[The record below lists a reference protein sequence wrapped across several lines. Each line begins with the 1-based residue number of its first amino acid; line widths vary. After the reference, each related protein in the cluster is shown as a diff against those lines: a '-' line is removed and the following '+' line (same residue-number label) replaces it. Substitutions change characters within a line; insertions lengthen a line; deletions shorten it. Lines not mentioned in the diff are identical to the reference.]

1 MKNYYLIIIAL
12 SVLQEIEHAFAGNH
26 FANDDDVAAFIQDQ
40 AEKKDVDWDFHLEIG
55 VAAFSS
61 VHDAR
66 IYRDGALA
74 TFDDQEDSGEC
85 LDLVMI
91 DEDGNTVTAEL

>member
-1 MKNYYLIIIAL
+1 MKKYYLIIIAL
-12 SVLQEIEHAFAGNH
+12 SVLQKIEHAFAGNH
-26 FANDDDVAAFIQDQ
+26 FANDDDVAAFIQGK
-40 AEKKDVDWDFHLEIG
+40 AEKEGVDWDFHLEI
-55 VAAFSS
+55 VSASFDNIR
-61 VHDAR
+61 DAR

-74 TFDDQEDSGEC
+74 TFDDQEESGEC